1 MARASQRAKQRISS
15 KYNRLPLVDLGKF
28 NDNDGNDDRRA
39 MSLMKKRPVIRG
51 TKRKQKPRT
60 RLQED
65 LLPLGHLVLK
75 FRKDGP
81 PLGIEFDALPAGA
94 FQHSRVGLCT
104 KMPTPR
110 IPYSMFRAHLYKYS
124 RKVGVR
130 SVSELSVS
138 LCVSI
143 HRKETLSP
151 MRRRD
156 SLLSSNLTVYKF
168 LDALNRDY
176 SSVLA
181 FLTTLLA
188 LVLWSD
194 NLSSH
199 ACSEKSGPVTKHGV
213 GKGLMTV
220 WQATNPGPGIGKGL
234 MSRQAKSMFSRSL
247 KPLVQKTKRPQ
258 LQKLTKPKPKPKPKT
273 FTSDKLY
280 QAECNLSVA
289 RLLSEECPYT
299 SAALVDDEE
308 LELEELQAGPNPL
321 TCSAHL
327 SSNGILGCSLCKDL
341 LARFPPPV
349 VKMKLPLH
357 FQPWDSSLE
366 LVKKLF
372 KVFRFM
378 YNHASLADIPP
389 FTLDEF
395 AQAFHDKDSALLGK
409 VHLAILKLFL
419 SDVEMEL
426 NSGFVPHASKDCR
439 FLAFLHSVRHQHFIV
454 RIWNRS
460 LNALTWTEILR
471 QVFVAAGF
479 SSKQSH
485 LHSNSCDKE
494 KTLLAEY
501 GLSSGTLKGVLF
513 SLLSEQG
520 NNGMKVSDMA
530 KASQVV
536 ELKLTNSMDE
546 LECLICSTLSSDIT
560 LFEKLSP
567 SSYRLRATA
576 SIAKAASDLESDTDC
591 GSVDD
596 DSRRSLTKDSSD
608 ESDDSDLDSA
618 RSSLSIIKQK
628 EHRKNNDNV
637 LAEYNEIDES
647 HPGEVWVLGLMEGE
661 YSDLSVEEK
670 LSALIALVD
679 LTSVLSSTRMEVC
692 ALVHLGTLPSCKD
705 AEGVITEGSS
715 IIHHGG
721 AKIKRSSAKQRKLHK
736 PSYDHMSNLDH
747 MKGINNSVEPLHY
760 DSSPAILNPLRKENF
775 SKDNNGLYGKNH
787 SQSIEEVVANE
798 HAMQSILLG
807 YDRRF
812 NRYWLLLGPCNVKDP
827 GHRRIYFESSEDGHW
842 EVIDTEEALCAL
854 LSILDNRGAREAC
867 LLSSLKKREMFLRQ
881 AMSNKVGID
890 DEMRQ
895 LIQSEQSSI
904 DMSSCDGSPVSAVD
918 NNSTLSDTSKD
929 HLVSTGETILDA
941 GRKGRCEKQNW
952 SRCQAFDAWIWE
964 CFYSSLNAVKYGKMS
979 YLDSLTRC
987 VSCHDLYWR
996 DEKHCKI
1003 CHTTFELDF
1012 DLEER
1017 YLIHKACCKDKGD
1030 YDGTFPNY
1038 KVLQSQLQSLKAAL
1052 HAIEAVMPKDALVG
1066 SWTTCTRKLWVKRL
1080 RRSSSLPELLQV
1092 LANFV
1097 GAINENWLYECC
1109 TDGGPHTALNEIVV
1123 FFPTMPQ
1130 TTSAVALWLV
1140 KLDSLIAPHLKRVN
1154 FRKNRG
1160 SNNR

>member
-1 MARASQRAKQRISS
+1 MARGSQRAKQRIST
-15 KYNRLPLVDLGKF
+15 KCNRLPLVDLGKF
-28 NDNDGNDDRRA
+28 NDDEGNDDQRA
-39 MSLMKKRPVIRG
+39 ISSMKKRPMTRN
-51 TKRKQKPRT
+51 RKQKPHA
-60 RLQED
+60 RLQEN
-65 LLPLGHLVLK
+65 LLPLAHLVMK

-81 PLGIEFDALPAGA
+81 PLGIEFDTFPAEA
-94 FQHSRVGLCT
+94 FQHSRGSVSRFSQDTNQKVLKRRKKSTQPTVGLPHFLPNGSST
-104 KMPTPR
+104 
-110 IPYSMFRAHLYKYS
+110 
-124 RKVGVR
+124 VGLKPLLPAPAR
-130 SVSELSVS
+130 VSGL
-138 LCVSI
+138 
-143 HRKETLSP
+143 
-151 MRRRD
+151 
-156 SLLSSNLTVYKF
+156 
-168 LDALNRDY
+168 
-176 SSVLA
+176 
-181 FLTTLLA
+181 
-188 LVLWSD
+188 D

-199 ACSEKSGPVTKHGV
+199 ACPETSGPVMKHGI
-213 GKGLMTV
+213 GKGLMTI
-220 WQATNPGPGIGKGL
+220 WQATNHGPGTGKGL
-234 MSRQAKSMFSRSL
+234 MSRQAKSMFSCSL
-247 KPLVQKTKRPQ
+247 KPL
-258 LQKLTKPKPKPKPKT
+258 PKPNT
-273 FTSDKLY
+273 FSNKLHARRTNATAATKKKVVKHCNNEDSNKLY
-280 QAECNLSVA
+280 QAECNLAVG
-289 RLLSEECPYT
+289 RLFSEECPYT

-308 LELEELQAGPNPL
+308 LELEELQARPNPL

-327 SSNGILGCSLCKDL
+327 SSNGIRGCSLCKDL

-389 FTLDEF
+389 FTLNEF

-426 NSGFVPHASKDCR
+426 SSGFVSHSSKDFR
-439 FLAFLHSVRHQHFIV
+439 FLAFLSSVRHQQFIV

-479 SSKQSH
+479 SSNQSH
-485 LHSNSCDKE
+485 LHSNSCKKE
-494 KTLLAEY
+494 NALLAEY

-520 NNGMKVSDMA
+520 NNGMKVYEMA
-530 KASQVV
+530 SASQVV
-536 ELKLTNSMDE
+536 ELKLANSMDE

-560 LFEKLSP
+560 LFEKISP
-567 SSYRLRATA
+567 SSYRLRTKA
-576 SIAKAASDLESDTDC
+576 SIVKGASDLESDTDC

-596 DSRRSLTKDSSD
+596 DSGQSLSKGSSD

-618 RSSLSIIKQK
+618 RSSLSIIKHK
-628 EHRKNNDNV
+628 NHHKNNDNV
-637 LAEYNEIDES
+637 LVEFNEIDES
-647 HPGEVWVLGLMEGE
+647 HPGEVWVLGWMEGE

-670 LSALIALVD
+670 LCALIALVD
-679 LTSVLSSTRMEVC
+679 LTSALSNTRTEVC
-692 ALVHLGTLPSCKD
+692 ALVHLGTLLSGKA
-705 AEGVITEGSS
+705 AEGIITEGSS

-721 AKIKRSSAKQRKLHK
+721 AKIKRSSAKQSKSHK
-736 PSYDHMSNLDH
+736 PSCDHMSNLKY
-747 MKGINNSVEPLHY
+747 MKEIDNSIESLRY
-760 DSSPAILNPLRKENF
+760 DSSPAILNPFRKENF
-775 SKDNNGLYGKNH
+775 SKDKNGLFGKNH
-787 SQSIEEVVANE
+787 SQSMEEVVNG
-798 HAMQSILLG
+798 HAMQSIFLG
-807 YDRRF
+807 YDRRY
-812 NRYWLLLGPCNVKDP
+812 NRYWLLLGPCHVKDP

-854 LSILDNRGAREAC
+854 LSVLDVRGAREAC

-881 AMSNKVGID
+881 AMSNKVGMD
-890 DEMRQ
+890 DQMRQ
-895 LIQSEQSSI
+895 STQSEQSSI
-904 DMSSCDGSPVSAVD
+904 NMSSCDGSPVSAVD

-929 HLVSTGETILDA
+929 QLVSTGETILDA
-941 GRKGRCEKQNW
+941 GRRGRHEKQNW
-952 SRCQAFDAWIWE
+952 NRCQAFDAWIWE
-964 CFYSSLNAVKYGKMS
+964 CFYYRLNAVKYGKMS

-1003 CHTTFELDF
+1003 CHATFELDF

-1017 YLIHKACCKDKGD
+1017 YLIHKASCKDKGD
-1030 YDGTFPNY
+1030 YDGTFPKH

-1052 HAIEAVMPKDALVG
+1052 HAIEAVMPKEALVG

-1080 RRSSSLPELLQV
+1080 RRASSLPELLQI

-1097 GAINENWLYECC
+1097 GAINENWLYECS
-1109 TDGGPHTALNEIVV
+1109 TDVGLHTALNEIVV

-1154 FRKNRG
+1154 SRNTRG
-1160 SNNR
+1160 DNN